1 MGVHA
6 EVSGWKQADADRQD
20 TAETRKRMTNKPEQ
34 QREIMRSAHV
44 RHADLRMALCC
55 IVRID
60 FAINMHFCK
69 FMSSPSTLPSNA
81 CEARTAAPYWPL
93 WIACL
98 LGYAA
103 MGMTIQVM
111 PAFAQQHMGA
121 GAFGAGLAVTVGSL
135 AAMLARP
142 LAGRLADQRGPRGI
156 VLAGSALGVTG
167 GIGHLLAIDLP
178 TLIAARL
185 LLGAGEGALFTAAIA
200 WVLADVEPAR
210 RGQVAGQFGASMWL
224 GLAGGPVL
232 GAALLWT
239 SGFRGVWIV
248 ASLLPAL
255 AWLLVVLAPHA
266 AHRTLPV
273 DRAPRSLVPR
283 AAWLPGASNIAAGIS
298 YGTIAAFLVPR
309 FESLQLPGQQLA
321 LAVFGLSFIT
331 CRLIG
336 SGWVDRF
343 GARRV
348 LLASFVIEAV
358 ALGGL
363 AVNVSAALAF
373 QCVVLA
379 GAGLS
384 LLYPCLA
391 TLVSKDAPARE
402 RATALGA
409 VTSAWDLG
417 VAVGGPLGGLV
428 AGANHAPPFVIG
440 AVAALCA
447 TLPMMAR
454 RH

>member
-1 MGVHA
+1 
-6 EVSGWKQADADRQD
+6 
-20 TAETRKRMTNKPEQ
+20 
-34 QREIMRSAHV
+34 
-44 RHADLRMALCC
+44 MASCC

-60 FAINMHFCK
+60 FDINMHFCK
-69 FMSSPSTLPSNA
+69 FMSLPSSLLPDA
-81 CEARTAAPYWPL
+81 CRTRIAAPYWPL
-93 WIACL
+93 WLACL

-111 PAFAQQHMGA
+111 PAFAQQQMGA
-121 GAFGAGLAVTVGSL
+121 GAVGAGLAVTVGSL

-142 LAGRLADQRGPRGI
+142 VAGRLADQRGPRSI
-156 VLAGSALGVTG
+156 VLTGSILGVIG
-167 GIGHLLAIDLP
+167 GIGHLLAVDLP

-200 WVLADVEPAR
+200 WVLTDVEPAR
-210 RGQVAGQFGASMWL
+210 RGRVAGQFGASMWL

-232 GAALLWT
+232 GAAVLWT
-239 SGFRGVWIV
+239 SSFRGVWII

-255 AWLLVVLAPHA
+255 AWLLVVLAPRA
-266 AHRTLPV
+266 SRPTAPV
-273 DRAPRSLVPR
+273 DHAPRSVVPR

-309 FESLQLPGQQLA
+309 FDSLHLPGQQLA

-348 LLASFVIEAV
+348 LLVSFLIEAI
-358 ALGGL
+358 ALAGL
-363 AVNVSAALAF
+363 AVNVSTAIAF
-373 QCVVLA
+373 QCVILA

-391 TLVSKDAPARE
+391 TLVSEVAPARE

-428 AGANHAPPFVIG
+428 AGATHAPPFVVG

-447 TLPMMAR
+447 TLPLMAR

>member
-1 MGVHA
+1 MSA
-6 EVSGWKQADADRQD
+6 SVSLPPDAYR
-20 TAETRKRMTNKPEQ
+20 
-34 QREIMRSAHV
+34 
-44 RHADLRMALCC
+44 
-55 IVRID
+55 
-60 FAINMHFCK
+60 
-69 FMSSPSTLPSNA
+69 
-81 CEARTAAPYWPL
+81 ARAAAPYWPL
-93 WIACL
+93 WVTCF

-111 PAFAQQHMGA
+111 PAYAHQQMGA
-121 GAFGAGLAVTVGSL
+121 AAFGAGLAVTIGSL

-142 LAGRLADQRGPRGI
+142 IAGRLADQHGPRGI
-156 VLAGSALGVTG
+156 VLAGSVLGVAG
-167 GIGHLLAIDLP
+167 GIGHLLSIDLP
-178 TLIAARL
+178 TLIVARL

-200 WVLADVEPAR
+200 WVLADTDPTQ
-210 RGQVAGQFGASMWL
+210 RGRIAGQFGASMWC

-232 GAALLWT
+232 GAAVLWI
-239 SGFRGVWIV
+239 SGFRGVWII

-255 AWLLVVLAPHA
+255 AWLLIV
-266 AHRTLPV
+266 RTPRGIDPTV
-273 DRAPRSLVPR
+273 PTDRAPRSWLPR
-283 AAWLPGASNIAAGIS
+283 AAQLPGASNIAAGIS

-309 FESLQLPGQQLA
+309 FDSLQLPGQQLV

-331 CRLIG
+331 CRFIG
-336 SGWVDRF
+336 SAWVDRF

-348 LLASFVIEAV
+348 LLTSFLIEAV

-363 AVNVSAALAF
+363 AVNVTTALAF
-373 QCVVLA
+373 QCVILA

-391 TLVSKDAPARE
+391 TLVSEATPTRE

-417 VAVGGPLGGLV
+417 VAFGGPLGGLV
-428 AGANHAPPFVIG
+428 AGATNAPPFVVG

-447 TLPMMAR
+447 MLPLMIR

>member
-1 MGVHA
+1 
-6 EVSGWKQADADRQD
+6 
-20 TAETRKRMTNKPEQ
+20 
-34 QREIMRSAHV
+34 
-44 RHADLRMALCC
+44 
-55 IVRID
+55 
-60 FAINMHFCK
+60 MHFCK
-69 FMSSPSTLPSNA
+69 FMSSPAFLPSNA
-81 CEARTAAPYWPL
+81 WGTRPTAAYWPMWL
-93 WIACL
+93 ACL
-98 LGYAA
+98 LGYSA

-111 PAFAQQHMGA
+111 PAFAQLHMGA
-121 GAFGAGLAVTVGSL
+121 GAVGAGLAVTVGSL

-156 VLAGSALGVTG
+156 VLTGSVLGVIG
-167 GIGHLLAIDLP
+167 GIGHLLAVDLP

-200 WVLADVEPAR
+200 WVLADIEPTR
-210 RGQVAGQFGASMWL
+210 RGRVAGQFGASMWL

-232 GAALLWT
+232 GAAVLWT
-239 SGFRGVWIV
+239 SSFRGVWII

-255 AWLLVVLAPHA
+255 AWLLVMRAPRA
-266 AHRTLPV
+266 ARPIAPIDH
-273 DRAPRSLVPR
+273 APRSLLPR

-331 CRLIG
+331 CRLVG

-348 LLASFVIEAV
+348 LVVSFVIEAI
-358 ALGGL
+358 ALAGL
-363 AVNVSAALAF
+363 AVNVSTALAF
-373 QCVVLA
+373 QCVILA

-391 TLVSKDAPARE
+391 TLVSEAAPARE

-428 AGANHAPPFVIG
+428 AGASNAPPFLVG
-440 AVAALCA
+440 AAAALCA
-447 TLPMMAR
+447 VLPLMSR
-454 RH
+454 RA